1 MDHLTKYAR
10 LLRKNMTREER
21 ILWHNLR
28 SRMFLGYKF
37 RRQEPIGKYIVDFLC
52 YEKKLIIELDG
63 GQHAQDN
70 GVRNDEIRDN
80 NLRTSGFS
88 ILRFW
93 NNDVTSNLNGVL
105 MLIKEALETPS
116 PSSSPKGRGKHSL

>member
-1 MDHLTKYAR
+1 MNHLTKLAR

-37 RRQEPIGKYIVDFLC
+37 RRQEPLGEYIVDFIC

-63 GQHAQDN
+63 GLHAQDE
-70 GVRNDEIRDN
+70 GILTDAMRDK
-80 NLRTSGFS
+80 NLQSLGFI

-93 NNDVTSNLNGVL
+93 NNNEVTGNLNGVL
-105 MLIKEALETPS
+105 MKIKEALETPS
-116 PSSSPKGRGKHSL
+116 PSSSP

>member
-1 MDHLTKYAR
+1 MNHLTKYAR

-37 RRQEPIGKYIVDFLC
+37 RRQEPIGEYIVDFHC

-70 GVRNDEIRDN
+70 FVLNDAKRDE
-80 NLRTSGFS
+80 NLVKAGFR

-93 NNDVTSNLNGVL
+93 NNEVTDNLNGVL
-105 MLIKEALETPS
+105 MVIKHALETPS
-116 PSSSPKGRGKHSL
+116 PSSSP